1 MRKDLT
7 FKRSGDV
14 SIGLKLC
21 IMNERLEKET
31 QRILR
36 GFIALFVIFSVLIV
50 IILAS
55 KAVKSN
61 ELKNKVFVLS
71 DDWLYQSQNQVFPT
85 KLNKKLD
92 IPLEESLRIWR
103 YVDAPLLQTRTLI
116 FNSVGVDVEVF
127 LNREKIYS
135 YSNNDSKIWYS
146 GWKWNVVDLPNDIA
160 TGDNLSIVFRYARAN
175 EFGNLP
181 MMYSA
186 EVVDFFDLVLRDSI
200 FSMITCA
207 LLLVLSMGIISLWII
222 RKSWRRKSYELLNI
236 GLFAFLAAISFSV
249 RITWTGWVF
258 NDGVL
263 LSVLTTYTSLL
274 MILPLLLLC
283 SQMLQTNHVKLFR
296 FLLSLKIIYIALRV
310 VFELSGYGNWFI
322 IYPIDLFVMV
332 LMGLAMIWAL
342 VDDYQRTDNKDIFR
356 LMLPLLGMYVA
367 MMIDLVTVKS
377 GYYFYSVNLFS
388 FLLIL
393 GIMYVTN
400 NVAGNLAMIY
410 KESIDAQKYQILFET
425 DILTG
430 LKNRN
435 CYSRR
440 IESMSEL
447 SNLCVIIMDVNNL
460 KKINDTYGHQEGDRM
475 IVDVSKMIVEAFGTA
490 GYELFRIGGDEFAIF
505 AFNKHSKQIED
516 DLWNFES
523 KIRHLNVKRAY
534 KVSVAT
540 GYAIYEPTRDANI
553 DSLINRA
560 DQNMYFKKI
569 TNKL

>member
-1 MRKDLT
+1 
-7 FKRSGDV
+7 
-14 SIGLKLC
+14 
-21 IMNERLEKET
+21 MNERLEKKT
-31 QRILR
+31 QNALR
-36 GFIALFVIFSVLIV
+36 GFIALFAIFSILIV

-61 ELKNKVFVLS
+61 DLKSKVFVLTN
-71 DDWLYQSQNQVFPT
+71 DWLYQSQNQVFPT
-85 KLNKKLD
+85 KVDTKLD
-92 IPLEESLRIWR
+92 IPVEDSLRIWR

-127 LNREKIYS
+127 LNQKKVYS
-135 YSNNDSKIWYS
+135 YDNNDSKIWYS
-146 GWKWNVVDLPNDIA
+146 GWKWNVVDLPHDISP
-160 TGDNLSIVFRYARAN
+160 GDNLSIVFRYERAN

-207 LLLVLSMGIISLWII
+207 LLLVLSMGIISLWFI
-222 RKSWRRKSYELLNI
+222 RKSWKRNSYELLNI
-236 GLFAFLAAISFSV
+236 GLFAFLAAVSFSM

-258 NDGVL
+258 NDGIL

-283 SQMLQTNHVKLFR
+283 SQMVQTNHIKLFR
-296 FLLSLKIIYIALRV
+296 ILLFFKMIFITSRV
-310 VFELSGYGNWFI
+310 VLELMGYGNWFI
-322 IYPIDLFVMV
+322 IYPIDLFVMI

-342 VDDYQRTDNKDIFR
+342 VDDYHRTDNRDIFR
-356 LMLPLLGMYVA
+356 LMLPLFAMYVA
-367 MMIDLVTVKS
+367 MMIDLVIVKS
-377 GYYFYSVNLFS
+377 GHYFYSVNLFS

-393 GIMYVTN
+393 GIVYVTN
-400 NVAGNLAMIY
+400 NAAGNLASIY

-440 IESMSEL
+440 IEALTDL

-475 IVDVSKMIVEAFGTA
+475 IVDVSKMIVEAFGTS

-540 GYAIYEPTRDANI
+540 GYAIYEPKRDANI

>member
-1 MRKDLT
+1 
-7 FKRSGDV
+7 
-14 SIGLKLC
+14 
-21 IMNERLEKET
+21 MNERLEKQT

-36 GFIALFVIFSVLIV
+36 SFIALFVIFSLLIV
-50 IILAS
+50 TILAS

-61 ELKNKVFVLS
+61 DLKSKVFALS

-85 KLNKKLD
+85 KVDRKLD
-92 IPLEESLRIWR
+92 IPIEDSLRIWR

-127 LNREKIYS
+127 LNQRKVYS

-160 TGDNLSIVFRYARAN
+160 QGDTLSIVFRYARAN

-236 GLFAFLAAISFSV
+236 GLFAFFAAVSFSM

-263 LSVLTTYTSLL
+263 VSVLTTYTGLL

-283 SQMLQTNHVKLFR
+283 SQMVQTNHVKLFR
-296 FLLSLKIIYIALRV
+296 ILLSFKMIFIACRV
-310 VFELSGYGNWFI
+310 ALELLGYGNWFI
-322 IYPIDLFVMV
+322 IYPIDLFVMIM
-332 LMGLAMIWAL
+332 MGIAMIWAL
-342 VDDYQRTDNKDIFR
+342 VDDYQRTNNTETFR

-367 MMIDLVTVKS
+367 MMIDLVIVKS

-393 GIMYVTN
+393 GIMYVAN
-400 NVAGNLAMIY
+400 NAAGNLASIY

-440 IESMSEL
+440 IESMKDL

-540 GYAIYEPTRDANI
+540 GYAIYEPNRDANI
-553 DSLINRA
+553 DSLVNRA